1 MTIISKLTNTCEQ
14 KNKQEL
20 SEYLFWDPT
29 QTLQKA
35 GRNLDKLWRVMRET
49 EDIKW
54 ARITLRGGSPPYV

>member
-20 SEYLFWDPT
+20 SEYLFGDPT

-49 EDIKW
+49 EDTKW
-54 ARITLRGGSPPYV
+54 TRITLRGGSPPHV